1 MAVHSAPTGVDDDFE
16 RDTRPPSERKR
27 LIIRLVVERFLDGD
41 GERGTLTTEAL
52 SGMSTKIEEQ
62 PSPTSMSR
70 AEAGAGDDMA
80 YEIKGEFGAG
90 EPG

>member
-1 MAVHSAPTGVDDDFE
+1 M
-16 RDTRPPSERKR
+16 
-27 LIIRLVVERFLDGD
+27 IRLVVERFLDGD
-41 GERGTLTTEAL
+41 GEGGILTTEAL
-52 SGMSTKIEEQ
+52 SGMSTKIEGQ

-70 AEAGAGDDMA
+70 ADAGAGDDMA